1 MRRFSRST
9 TWASTRASET
19 SLRKV
24 NDGPSALGSEGG
36 FAPGGSSAANRLNAA
51 RARTADMRS
60 MNILSVGARRTDLSG
75 AVLSIEGRGN
85 RRFRYHRT
93 GDQDAGEPCRETTD

>member
-36 FAPGGSSAANRLNAA
+36 FAKGGSSAANRLNAA

-60 MNILSVGARRTDLSG
+60 MNILCRSPPDGFVG
-75 AVLSIEGRGN
+75 AVLSIQGRGN

-93 GDQDAGEPCRETTD
+93 GDQDAGQ